1 MLISGVL
8 SLSNCDGPCVCVC
21 VQQEEDEE
29 VVAIVSE
36 PDPELL
42 QEIAEGPVAMVDQD
56 LRSMKDKLLIETAE
70 MLGVNMLSA
79 AALLRQYGEWEWL
92 GVWLMVRRMRV

>member
-1 MLISGVL
+1 MCV
-8 SLSNCDGPCVCVC
+8 CVCVC